1 MQHLQLIRTKSLRP
15 VETPHPSRLHVLHV
29 SAFQLVIT
37 QEEVVHVPKVMEQE
51 PATNFHVE
59 EWVDIPIKSRVEK
72 IVHIPIIREEQRL
85 IQNPLEVVVEVAQPQ
100 VVVKVVEVPK
110 ITVEEKIIKV
120 PKITRTVVDTAAWL
134 HWHSITKQRYS
145 T

>member
-59 EWVDIPIKSRVEK
+59 EWVDIPIKSRA
-72 IVHIPIIREEQRL
+72 PWLQRSAAFMRCFADASQL
-85 IQNPLEVVVEVAQPQ
+85 FAVTRWRRSCTSPSS
-100 VVVKVVEVPK
+100 VKNK
-110 ITVEEKIIKV
+110 
-120 PKITRTVVDTAAWL
+120 D
-134 HWHSITKQRYS
+134 
-145 T
+145 